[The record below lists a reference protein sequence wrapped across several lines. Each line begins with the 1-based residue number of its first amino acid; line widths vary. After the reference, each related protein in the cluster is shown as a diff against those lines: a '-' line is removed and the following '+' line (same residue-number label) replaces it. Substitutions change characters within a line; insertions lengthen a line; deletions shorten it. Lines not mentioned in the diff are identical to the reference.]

1 MKRKCI
7 IQERQNSFET
17 LERYPESQD
26 KIIYL
31 ETVAQSVRSRTKEK
45 MRNKTLKLITAE
57 LAKRGRSSNNGT
69 DGSNM
74 QVC

>member
-1 MKRKCI
+1 MNRKRI
-7 IQERQNSFET
+7 IQKRQNSFET

-26 KIIYL
+26 KIIHL
-31 ETVAQSVRSRTKEK
+31 ETIAQSIRSRTKEK
-45 MRNKTLKLITAE
+45 MRNKTLKLITSE

-69 DGSNM
+69 DGSNI